1 MPNLAQEVARA
12 MPRPYSPQT
21 LRKSPCSTAVKIYR
35 TQGGS
40 KPCLLGHGP
49 YTFADEYCQLCCG
62 VDMDT
67 RTAVE
72 SGGWASGH
80 SGGREGR
87 AITGYRP
94 LPGSGV
100 LSQGQPFP
108 GIYSLFI
115 GDRREV
121 CLGGAG
127 PPLLPSL
134 PVLAGPP
141 LSTSLAFL
149 CHLDPWGEMPWG
161 RVQVRLERSPQP

>member
-1 MPNLAQEVARA
+1 MPILAQEVARA
-12 MPRPYSPQT
+12 RPRPHSPQT
-21 LRKSPCSTAVKIYR
+21 LRKSPCSTAVKISR

-40 KPCLLGHGP
+40 KPCLPGHGP
-49 YTFADEYCQLCCG
+49 YTFADEWCQLCCG

-72 SGGWASGH
+72 SGGWALGALR
-80 SGGREGR
+80 REEG

-127 PPLLPSL
+127 PSLLPSL

-141 LSTSLAFL
+141 HSTSLAF
-149 CHLDPWGEMPWG
+149 PVP
-161 RVQVRLERSPQP
+161 P